1 VGPATLIGSM
11 DAFPDIDRRRLAELC
26 RRYHVAR
33 LEVFG
38 SRATGTARP
47 ESDVDLLVTFEEG
60 FTPSFLSADG
70 FAALSLALEELFGR
84 RIDLLTRD
92 TVESDRN
99 PHFRD
104 TVLGEAVPLYDA
116 A

>member
-60 FTPSFLSADG
+60 KTPGLG
-70 FAALSLALEELFGR
+70 FVALSLELEDLFR
-84 RIDLLTRD
+84 HRVDLLTRR
-92 TVESDRN
+92 TVERDED
-99 PHFRD
+99 PDFRRGILD
-104 TVLGEAVPLYDA
+104 HAETLYA